1 MWDGVSGTKQC
12 SQNSLK
18 TPGDALAQI
27 PGSPGACEV
36 IRTPPQTMDVLANAC
51 PDQVS
56 GAALVLAPLE

>member
-36 IRTPPQTMDVLANAC
+36 IRTPPQTMDVLANAG
-51 PDQVS
+51 QVS
-56 GAALVLAPLE
+56 GAALVLAPRE